1 MANYQP
7 QSPSLT
13 GLNLTMNA
21 AAGGGDSFDN
31 NGSVLVR
38 INNGSG
44 GAITI
49 TADGPK
55 ADNFGITGD
64 SHDLGISVPAGEN
77 RIWGPFPTN
86 RFNDA
91 NGRVQ
96 LTYSGVTTLT
106 IGFFYSAQ
114 AG

>member
-7 QSPSLT
+7 QTPSLT

-21 AAGGGDSFDN
+21 AAGGGDSFEN
-31 NGSVLVR
+31 NGNVLLRV
-38 INNGSG
+38 NNGSG
-44 GAITI
+44 APITV
-49 TADGPK
+49 TADGPRP
-55 ADNFGITGD
+55 DSFGITD
-64 SHDLGISVPAGEN
+64 NSHDLALTIPAGEN

-96 LTYSGVTTLT
+96 LAWSGVTTVT
-106 IGFFYSAQ
+106 FGAFYAVQ